1 MGENLPII
9 LNSKLLLTSHFLNLH
24 SFTFILDNNL
34 FQVFVW
40 VSLLSLN
47 LCLFSYFAVLLIY
60 LLLKLVC
67 WTFLPLS
74 CYLFS

>member
-9 LNSKLLLTSHFLNLH
+9 LNSKILLTLHFLNLH

-47 LCLFSYFAVLLIY
+47 LCLFSYFPVLLIY

-67 WTFLPLS
+67 WTFFPLS
-74 CYLFS
+74 GYLFS